1 MSRHLSFANV
11 ASATALAV
19 ALAGG
24 GYAVAGQHL
33 PRNSVGSPQIKSG
46 AVKSQDL
53 KNGAVKSKDLKDGS
67 VTGEDVNEGTLGEVP
82 MAGSVRTVTTARVTA
97 ALGQSQV
104 LASRSGMVLT
114 LHCLN
119 SGGGVVDAELSLST
133 SVPDVVVSVSD
144 AVNHHW
150 DLDPGDTPLIIV
162 EAEYSSLTM
171 ADGSFTALTGSGAS
185 WQGTGFVIQ
194 QHHGGTGCLAEM
206 TFLG

>member
-1 MSRHLSFANV
+1 MPRHLSFANV

-33 PRNSVGSPQIKSG
+33 PRNSVGSKQI
-46 AVKSQDL
+46 
-53 KNGAVKSKDLKDGS
+53 KNGAVKSKDLKDGA
-67 VTGEDVNEGTLGEVP
+67 VTGSDVNESTLGEVP
-82 MAGSVRTVTTARVTA
+82 LATSVRTVTTARVTA

-114 LHCLN
+114 LSCKD
-119 SGGGVVDAELSLST
+119 SGGGTVDAELLLSST
-133 SVPDVVVSVSD
+133 VPDVIVSVSD
-144 AVNHHW
+144 AFNHHW

-162 EAEYSSLTM
+162 EAEFSSQTM
-171 ADGSFTALTGSGAS
+171 ADGNFTALTGSGSS

-194 QHHGGTGCLAEM
+194 HYQGGTGCLAEM
-206 TFLG
+206 TFVG